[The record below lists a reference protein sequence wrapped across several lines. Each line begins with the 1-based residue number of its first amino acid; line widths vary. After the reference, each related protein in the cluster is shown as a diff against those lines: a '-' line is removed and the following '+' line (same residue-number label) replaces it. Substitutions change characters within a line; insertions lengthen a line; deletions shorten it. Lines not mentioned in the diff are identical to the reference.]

1 MKTPEQTIPL
11 HTVGWTVAA
20 MLVAALPHLAAMPI
34 GLAALVVAAAAWRLA
49 AAQFGWQAPP
59 RWLRIILT
67 LGAVALVVF
76 ALGALWGR
84 RTAATLLCVMLAAK
98 MFELFR
104 IRDLRMVA
112 SVCFFLIA
120 TQFLFNERLFYLVYL
135 AAGAMVA
142 VIALIQVQR
151 YEDSTLTGTTSPP
164 PDHRG
169 LIRQGALMVLAALP
183 VALVLFVLFP
193 RLASPLWGLPEQV
206 MDGRTGLS
214 DSMSPG
220 SIANLFLDDS
230 PAFRAEFDGQPPPP
244 QDRYWR
250 GPVLWHFDG
259 NTWRQSQ
266 FASRQPAIPVPA
278 DPGSIRYSIQLE
290 PHEQRW
296 LFVLD
301 YPVNAPPEAHISLDY
316 QVVNRRPVT
325 SLTQY
330 DMISNPDFVDMPELH
345 ESQRRQALSLPP
357 ERNPR
362 TLERARALR
371 ERHPDDR
378 DLIVAVLRWFNEEE
392 FFYSLETTPTGRHGA
407 DEFLFD
413 LRVGYCEHYASAFT
427 ILMRAA
433 GIPTRVVTGYQGG
446 FWQPNG
452 RYLLIRQSD
461 AHAWTEVWLDG
472 SGWTRVDPTS
482 AVAPDRIEQGS
493 RSAIGQSRFLL
504 DTDWLRTL
512 RNRYDRF
519 QHLWNR
525 WILGFDAERQK
536 RLLERLG
543 MQDTRPVT
551 IAVIMLATLAVVI
564 AAITL
569 VLLGRSWRDR
579 DPVVR
584 AWYRLERRL
593 QRAGIKRMRGET
605 PLELL
610 ERAAGSL
617 PDHSI
622 ELGQLAELYG
632 RARYGPEPIGHAT
645 LFIERSK
652 VFNPARESEPAPLT
666 RV

>member
-1 MKTPEQTIPL
+1 
-11 HTVGWTVAA
+11 
-20 MLVAALPHLAAMPI
+20 MLVAALPHLAAMPT
-34 GLAALVVAAAAWRLA
+34 GLAALIVAAAAWRLA
-49 AAQFGWQAPP
+49 AAHYGWRAPP
-59 RWLRIILT
+59 RWLRVILT
-67 LGAVALVVF
+67 LGAFALVVF
-76 ALGALWGR
+76 TLGALWGR

-142 VIALIQVQR
+142 VVALIQIQR
-151 YEDSTLTGTTSPP
+151 YEDSTLTGTTAPP

-169 LIRQGALMVLAALP
+169 LIRQGALMVMAALP
-183 VALVLFVLFP
+183 VALTLFVLFP
-193 RLASPLWGLPEQV
+193 RLAQPLWGLPEQV

-214 DSMSPG
+214 DNMSPG

-230 PAFRAEFDGQPPPP
+230 PAFRAEFNDQPPPP

-266 FASRQPAIPVPA
+266 FASRQPAIPVSA
-278 DPGSIRYSIQLE
+278 DADSIRYSIQLE

-301 YPVNAPPEAHISLDY
+301 YPVNAPSDAHVSLDY
-316 QVVNRRPVT
+316 QVVDERPVT
-325 SLTQY
+325 TLKQY
-330 DMISNPDFVDMPELH
+330 EMVSNPDFVDMPDLH
-345 ESQRRQALSLPP
+345 ESLRRQALSLPT

-362 TLERARALR
+362 TLDRAQELR
-371 ERHPDDR
+371 ERYPDDR
-378 DLIVAVLRWFNEEE
+378 DLIMAVLRWFNEEE

-413 LRVGYCEHYASAFT
+413 LRVGYCEHYASAFA

-446 FWQPNG
+446 FWQQNG
-452 RYLLIRQSD
+452 QYLLVRQSD

-493 RSAIGQSRFLL
+493 RSAVGQSRHLF
-504 DTDWLRTL
+504 DTDWLLTL

-525 WILGFDAERQK
+525 WILGFDADRQ
-536 RLLERLG
+536 RRFLERLG
-543 MQDTRPVT
+543 MPDTGPGT
-551 IAVIMLATLAVVI
+551 IAVIMVVTLALVIATLS
-564 AAITL
+564 L
-569 VLLGRSWRDR
+569 VLLGRSWRNH
-579 DPVVR
+579 DPLIR
-584 AWYRLERRL
+584 AWHRLERRL
-593 QRAGIKRMRGET
+593 QRAGIKRLQGET

-610 ERAAGSL
+610 ERAMQSL
-617 PDHSI
+617 PHQAT
-622 ELGQLAELYG
+622 ELKQLAHLYG
-632 RARYGPEPIGHAT
+632 RARYGPRPTSQAD
-645 LFIERSK
+645 LFIEHSK
-652 VFNPARESEPAPLT
+652 AFRPATPSEPEPLT
-666 RV
+666 GV

>member
-1 MKTPEQTIPL
+1 VKLPEQAIPL

-20 MLVAALPHLAAMPI
+20 MLVAALPHLAAMPT
-34 GLAALVVAAAAWRLA
+34 GLAVLIVAAAAWRLA
-49 AAQFGWQAPP
+49 AAHYGWRPPP
-59 RWLRIILT
+59 RWLRILLT

-76 ALGALWGR
+76 TLGALWGR

-135 AAGAMVA
+135 ATGAMVA
-142 VIALIQVQR
+142 VVALIQIQR
-151 YEDSTLTGTTSPP
+151 YEDSTLTGRNTAD
-164 PDHRG
+164 PDHRS
-169 LIRQGALMVLAALP
+169 LIRQGAVMVMAALP
-183 VALVLFVLFP
+183 VALTLFVLFP
-193 RLASPLWGLPEQV
+193 RLAQPLWGLPEQV

-230 PAFRAEFDGQPPPP
+230 PAFRAEFDDQPPPP

-278 DPGSIRYSIQLE
+278 DSDAIRYSIQLE

-301 YPVNAPPEAHISLDY
+301 YPVNAPAEAHISLDY
-316 QVVNRRPVT
+316 QVVDQRPVT
-325 SLTQY
+325 SLKQY
-330 DMISNPDFVDMPELH
+330 EMVSNPDFIDMPELH
-345 ESQRRQALSLPP
+345 ESLQRQALSLPP

-362 TLERARALR
+362 TLDRAQELR
-371 ERHPDDR
+371 ERYPDDR
-378 DLIVAVLRWFNEEE
+378 ELIMAVLRWFNEEE
-392 FFYSLETTPTGRHGA
+392 FYYSLETTPTGRHGT

-413 LRVGYCEHYASAFT
+413 LRVGYCEHYASAFA

-452 RYLLIRQSD
+452 QYLLVRQSD
-461 AHAWTEVWLDG
+461 AHAWTEVWLEG

-482 AVAPDRIEQGS
+482 AVAPERIEQGS
-493 RSAIGQSRFLL
+493 RSAVGHSRHML
-504 DTDWLRTL
+504 DTEWLRTL

-525 WILGFDAERQK
+525 WILGFDAERQQ
-536 RLLERLG
+536 RFLERLG
-543 MQDTRPVT
+543 MPDTRPGT
-551 IAVIMLATLAVVI
+551 IAVIMVVAMAMVI

-569 VLLGRSWRDR
+569 VVLGRSWRHR
-579 DPVVR
+579 DPLLR
-584 AWYRLERRL
+584 AWHRLERRL
-593 QRAGIKRMRGET
+593 HRTGVRRTGGET

-610 ERAAGSL
+610 KHAAGIM
-617 PDHSI
+617 PDQAA
-622 ELGQLAELYG
+622 ELERLAEHFG
-632 RARYGPEPIGHAT
+632 KARYGPDPAGHAE
-645 LFIERSK
+645 LFIEHSK
-652 VFNPARESEPAPLT
+652 AFKPVSPNEPGALNS
-666 RV
+666 V

>member
-1 MKTPEQTIPL
+1 MKSPEQHIPL
-11 HTVGWTVAA
+11 HTVGWTVTA

-34 GLAALVVAAAAWRLA
+34 GLAALVVTAAAWRMA
-49 AAQFGWQAPP
+49 AAHYGWQAPP
-59 RWLRIILT
+59 RWLRLT
-67 LGAVALVVF
+67 LTLAAVALVVF
-76 ALGALWGR
+76 TLGALWGR

-142 VIALIQVQR
+142 VAALIQVQR
-151 YEDSTLTGTTSPP
+151 YEDSTLTGTNEQST
-164 PDHRG
+164 DHRE
-169 LIRQGALMVLAALP
+169 LVRQGVVMVMAALP
-183 VALVLFVLFP
+183 VALTLFVLFP
-193 RLASPLWGLPEQV
+193 RLAQPLWGLPEQV

-230 PAFRAEFDGQPPPP
+230 PAFRAEFGTQPPPP

-266 FASRQPAIPVPA
+266 SASRQPAIPVEA
-278 DPGSIRYSIQLE
+278 DSDAIRYSIQLE

-301 YPVNAPPEAHISLDY
+301 YPVNAPPESRISLDY
-316 QVVNRRPVT
+316 QVINRRPVT

-330 DMISNPDFVDMPELH
+330 EMVSNPDFVDMPELH
-345 ESQRRQALSLPP
+345 ENLRRQALSLPP

-362 TLERARALR
+362 TLERSRELR
-371 ERHPDDR
+371 ERYPDDG
-378 DLIVAVLRWFNEEE
+378 DLIMAVLRWFNEEE

-413 LRVGYCEHYASAFT
+413 LRVGYCEHYASAFAL
-427 ILMRAA
+427 LMRGA

-446 FWQPNG
+446 DWQPNG
-452 RYLLIRQSD
+452 RYLLVRQSD
-461 AHAWTEVWLDG
+461 AHAWTEVWLEG
-472 SGWTRVDPTS
+472 SGWTRVDPTA
-482 AVAPDRIEQGS
+482 AVAPERVEQGS
-493 RSAIGQSRFLL
+493 RSAIGQGRHVL
-504 DTDWLRTL
+504 DTEWLRNL

-525 WILGFDAERQK
+525 WILGFDAQRQQ
-536 RLLERLG
+536 RMLERLG
-543 MQDTRPVT
+543 MPDTRPGA
-551 IAVIMLATLAVVI
+551 IALMMVAALAAVI
-564 AAITL
+564 AAVTL
-569 VLLGRSWRDR
+569 VVLGRSWRAT

-584 AWYRLERRL
+584 AWVRLEHRL
-593 QRAGIKRMRGET
+593 KRAGMPRRSGET

-610 ERAAGSL
+610 ERAADSL
-617 PDHSI
+617 PDQAV
-622 ELGQLAELYG
+622 ELETLAELYSL
-632 RARYGPEPIGHAT
+632 ARYGPGQTGKAER
-645 LFIERSK
+645 FIELSK
-652 VFNPARESEPAPLT
+652 DFKPGKPGEPAPLAG
-666 RV
+666 V

>member
-1 MKTPEQTIPL
+1 VKAIEQPIPL

-20 MLVAALPHLAAMPI
+20 LLVAALPHLAAMP
-34 GLAALVVAAAAWRLA
+34 GSLAALVVTAAAWRLA
-49 AAQFGWQAPP
+49 AAHYGWKAPP
-59 RWLRIILT
+59 RWLRLTLT
-67 LGAVALVVF
+67 LGVVALVIVT
-76 ALGALWGR
+76 LGASWGR
-84 RTAATLLCVMLAAK
+84 RTAATLLCVMLATK
-98 MFELFR
+98 MLELFR

-120 TQFLFNERLFYLVYL
+120 TQFLFSERLFYLVYL
-135 AAGAMVA
+135 AAGALVA
-142 VIALIQVQR
+142 VVALIQVQR
-151 YEDSTLTGTTSPP
+151 HEDSILTGSSAKP
-164 PDHRG
+164 PDHRR
-169 LIRQGALMVLAALP
+169 LIRQGAVMVVATLP
-183 VALVLFVLFP
+183 VALTLFVLFP
-193 RLASPLWGLPEQV
+193 RLAQPLWGLPEQV

-230 PAFRAEFDGQPPPP
+230 PAFRAEFDDQPPLP

-266 FASRQPAIPVPA
+266 SASRQPASPVNA
-278 DPGSIRYSIQLE
+278 DPASIRYSIQLE

-301 YPVNAPPEAHISLDY
+301 YPVHAPSDSHVSLDY
-316 QVVNRRPVT
+316 QVINRRPVT
-325 SLTQY
+325 SLMQY
-330 DMISNPDFVDMPELH
+330 EMISNPNFVDMPVLH
-345 ESQRRQALSLPP
+345 ESLRRQALSLPP

-362 TLERARALR
+362 TLGWAHELR

-378 DLIVAVLRWFNEEE
+378 DLIMAVLRWFNEEE
-392 FFYSLETTPTGRHGA
+392 FFYSLKTTPTGRHGA

-413 LRVGYCEHYASAFT
+413 LRVGYCEHYASAFA

-433 GIPTRVVTGYQGG
+433 GIPSRVVTGYQGG

-461 AHAWTEVWLDG
+461 AHAWTEVWLEG

-493 RSAIGQSRFLL
+493 RSAIGESHHLL
-504 DTDWLRTL
+504 DTDLLRAL
-512 RNRYDRF
+512 RNRYDRL

-525 WILGFDAERQK
+525 WILGFDAERQ
-536 RLLERLG
+536 RQLLERLG
-543 MQDTRPVT
+543 MPDTRPSAIALIMVT
-551 IAVIMLATLAVVI
+551 ALAIVI
-564 AAITL
+564 AALTL
-569 VLLGRSWRDR
+569 VLLGRSWLET
-579 DPVVR
+579 DPLVR

-593 QRAGIKRMRGET
+593 QQVGVTRASGET

-610 ERAAGSL
+610 ERAADSL
-617 PDHSI
+617 PDHAF
-622 ELGQLAELYG
+622 ELQQLAELFA
-632 RARYGPEPIGHAT
+632 RARYGPQQTEQAKW
-645 LFIERSK
+645 FIEHSK
-652 VFNPARESEPAPLT
+652 RFSPGRPGEPTSLSG
-666 RV
+666 V